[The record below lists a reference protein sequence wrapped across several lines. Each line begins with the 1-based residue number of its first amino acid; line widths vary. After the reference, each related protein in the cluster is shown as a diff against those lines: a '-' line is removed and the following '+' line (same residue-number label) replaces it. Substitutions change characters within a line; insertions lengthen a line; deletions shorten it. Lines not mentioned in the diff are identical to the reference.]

1 MTARITLCTSAS
13 ASEHDGNLGFGGAP
27 PGAEAL
33 ALAAG
38 ATAGTSSGVVPTF
51 AAGLGFESAFA
62 AALGLL
68 TGAAVS
74 AVFARFAGG
83 GAALAMAVER
93 QSARLLV
100 VEPVSAKE
108 ESVSQTER

>member
-1 MTARITLCTSAS
+1 MTPRIALCTSAS

-38 ATAGTSSGVVPTF
+38 ATAGTGSGVVPTF
-51 AAGLGFESAFA
+51 AAGLGFASAFA
-62 AALGLL
+62 TTLGFVS
-68 TGAAVS
+68 GAAVS

-83 GAALAMAVER
+83 ADPVMAVER
-93 QSARLLV
+93 QRTRAC
-100 VEPVSAKE
+100 
-108 ESVSQTER
+108 